1 VRTFERGVEN
11 ETYACGTGVTAAA
24 MAMAKKQNQ
33 IGKIETAIEVL
44 GGKLQVNF
52 NYDGQKFTNV
62 FLCGPAVKVFEGKI
76 TL

>member
-1 VRTFERGVEN
+1 
-11 ETYACGTGVTAAA
+11 

-44 GGKLQVNF
+44 GGKLQVTF
-52 NYDGQKFTNV
+52 NYDAQKFTNV